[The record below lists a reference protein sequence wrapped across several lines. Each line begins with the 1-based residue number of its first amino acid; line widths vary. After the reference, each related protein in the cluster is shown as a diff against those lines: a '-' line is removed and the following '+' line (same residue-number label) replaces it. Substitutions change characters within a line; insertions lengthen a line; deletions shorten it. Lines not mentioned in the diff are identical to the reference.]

1 MPCQRRTRTEVR
13 ASGSPEDVVL
23 ELARDGIDLVVL
35 GTDLRPASDRL
46 FLGPKVERILNNAAC
61 PVVVMNA
68 S

>member
-1 MPCQRRTRTEVR
+1 M
-13 ASGSPEDVVL
+13 A
-23 ELARDGIDLVVL
+23 ADGIDLVVL

-46 FLGPKVERILNNAAC
+46 FLGPKVERVLNNSPC